1 MKLRQIFKIIG
12 LSLFLA
18 ALLLLFYLSE
28 NRNADPLYVCTV
40 AVFGFILAFSGACLI
55 TGELIGKIETLE
67 NKLFLL
73 EEEIR
78 KLKDRGND
86 NE

>member
-18 ALLLLFYLSE
+18 ALLLFFYVSE
-28 NRNADPLYVCTV
+28 NKNADPLYVCTV
-40 AVFGFILAFSGACLI
+40 AVFGFILAFSGACLV
-55 TGELIGKIETLE
+55 TGELIGRIEMLE

-78 KLKDRGND
+78 KLKNGRNI